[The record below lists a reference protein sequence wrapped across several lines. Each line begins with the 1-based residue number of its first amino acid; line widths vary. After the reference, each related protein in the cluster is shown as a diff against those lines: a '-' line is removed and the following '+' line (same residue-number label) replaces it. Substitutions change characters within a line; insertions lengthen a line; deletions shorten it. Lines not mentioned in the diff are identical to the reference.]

1 MTVRC
6 LLSYLEFW
14 DRARRR
20 FVCRL
25 TVQTP
30 KGEII
35 NQVIFSLLS
44 FFNQQ
49 CIRLIR
55 VSNPFPFTQ
64 IYLYYMNSVVRF
76 SNCIYFALRTRYLYK
91 AVNEWKLNCKRR
103 NEGVVWEK
111 EVHKRNQIS
120 PLSGFIFAQYLSFI
134 HVFILMAFIGVERA
148 CFGLCVCVVNT
159 GDFNEKNLT
168 KYA

>member
-1 MTVRC
+1 MYALQVTGRQYDKSPFSIQYLCNNIVKTLAKISFIHILVCCCCIMFRWLFGESSMAVRC
-6 LLSYLEFW
+6 QLSYFEIW

-49 CIRLIR
+49 CIRLTR

-103 NEGVVWEK
+103 NEG
-111 EVHKRNQIS
+111 
-120 PLSGFIFAQYLSFI
+120 AQTES
-134 HVFILMAFIGVERA
+134 
-148 CFGLCVCVVNT
+148 N
-159 GDFNEKNLT
+159 
-168 KYA
+168 